1 MEKALSSTL
10 SELSPEEFEELVEHT
25 IDRRLEVWLTQMMD
39 VLVGPQDEENAD
51 LRSELA
57 GFLRRSL
64 EQARLR
70 QDVDTQT
77 FEEQIER

>member
-1 MEKALSSTL
+1 METALGTL
-10 SELSPEEFEELVEHT
+10 STEEFEELFERA
-25 IDRRLEVWLTQMMD
+25 IDGRLDAWLAQVMD
-39 VLVGPQDEENAD
+39 VLIGPQDEENAD

-70 QDVDTQT
+70 QDVDVQT

>member
-1 MEKALSSTL
+1 MMEKALS
-10 SELSPEEFEELVEHT
+10 ELSTEEFEELVERA
-25 IDRRLEVWLTQMMD
+25 IDRRLDAWLTQVMD
-39 VLVGPQDEENAD
+39 VLTGPQDEENAD

-70 QDVDTQT
+70 QDVDMQT
-77 FEEQIER
+77 FEEQIE

>member
-1 MEKALSSTL
+1 METTL
-10 SELSPEEFEELVEHT
+10 SELSPEEFEELVERA
-25 IDRRLEVWLTQMMD
+25 IDRRLDAWLTQVMD
-39 VLVGPQDEENAD
+39 VLTGPQDEENAD

-70 QDVDTQT
+70 QDVDVQT

>member
-1 MEKALSSTL
+1 MEKTSSTL
-10 SELSPEEFEELVEHT
+10 TELSTEEFEELVERA
-25 IDRRLEVWLTQMMD
+25 IDRRLDAWLTQVMD
-39 VLVGPQDEENAD
+39 VLTGPQDEENAD

-70 QDVDTQT
+70 QDVDMQT
-77 FEEQIER
+77 FEEQIE